1 MLEYVFFQELP
12 RKRFQ
17 KFLKEQG
24 LLWTLEFGDMET
36 LVVIDDAGV
45 DHELADRIES
55 TYDELFAMDQAT
67 YGSIAAGS
75 VDLDSEEGVAVRL
88 ESGHTVIADVP
99 PELVSRVL
107 TAISPEELRIFVD
120 SVARAVE
127 TADSQDL

>member
-45 DHELADRIES
+45 DDELADRIES

-75 VDLDSEEGVAVRL
+75 VDLDPEEGVAVRL
-88 ESGHTVIADVP
+88 ENGHTVIADVP